1 MQGNSMNAM
10 TDFRGR
16 IGNVLGTQTLVDRF
30 PGFAAIIR
38 PKRARRGNRD
48 EHSVLI
54 FWVNKN
60 RVQTHSARARLPLW
74 AAVVFAEPRQLLPS
88 CAPIFG
94 FKKGRV
100 FYAGVN
106 VIGILEC
113 RLQVPDAPKFPGMLC
128 AVVPLMRTWHTVVNE
143 FVAFAHRH
151 SLRAHRWSAT
161 RRVPCFTAVIGTLND
176 LSEPRAGLRCINPIR
191 IRW

>member
-38 PKRARRGNRD
+38 PKRARRGNCD

-113 RLQVPDAPKFPGMLC
+113 RLQVPDALKFPGMLC
-128 AVVPLMRTWHTVVNE
+128 AVVPLMRTWRSRGRGSGPTCGGESHT
-143 FVAFAHRH
+143 RPH
-151 SLRAHRWSAT
+151 SRRCRLTARLSVSAL
-161 RRVPCFTAVIGTLND
+161 A
-176 LSEPRAGLRCINPIR
+176 AIR
-191 IRW
+191 QAR